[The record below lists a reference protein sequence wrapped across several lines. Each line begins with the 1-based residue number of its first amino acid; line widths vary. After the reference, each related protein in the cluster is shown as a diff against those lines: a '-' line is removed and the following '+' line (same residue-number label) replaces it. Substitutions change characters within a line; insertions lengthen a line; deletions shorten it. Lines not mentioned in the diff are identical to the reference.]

1 MIFNSNVFLFAF
13 LPVVFGLFWL
23 SKGKQQRYVLL
34 AIAGYV
40 FYGYWDWRFCILLA
54 FSSIV
59 SFVTGLAIDGTESR
73 SRKRA
78 WLIGAVSVDLTLLGF
93 FKYYNFVAANLGI
106 ALDWFNVRAQPA
118 ALHIVLPIGISF
130 YTFHTISY
138 VVDVA
143 NGRVKATRNIAE
155 YFTYVSLFSQLVAGP
170 IVRYRQIEADL
181 EQIDGPPRSDWIAIG
196 IGFFVVGLIK
206 KVIIADHIGAGIDP
220 LLASYA
226 NGSIHALTFG
236 QAWTAAL
243 GYTCQLYFD
252 FSGYSDMAVG
262 LGYLF
267 SLRIPQN
274 FDAPYRS
281 LGIQDF
287 WRRWHISLSMWLRDY
302 LYIGLGGNRKGK
314 RRTYVNVMIVMLLG
328 GLWHGAGWTFVIW
341 GGYHGVLLII
351 DRWFLPVFKRYPPIL
366 YRAQTFALVVIG
378 WVFFRATSLRMAAGW
393 LRSMFTV
400 GLSREFSLPAAPM
413 VLGWIG
419 IALFAIAFLP
429 ETWNFK
435 FGTTRRWAG
444 LYAAGFLVAYLF
456 MNGTNSPFLY
466 YQF

>member
-1 MIFNSNVFLFAF
+1 VIFNSNIFLFAF
-13 LPVVFGLFWL
+13 LPVVFTLFWIAR
-23 SKGKQQRYVLL
+23 GKQQRYVLL
-34 AIAGYV
+34 AVAGYV

-54 FSSIV
+54 FSSTI
-59 SFVTGLAIDGTESR
+59 SFICGLLIDNADSART
-73 SRKRA
+73 KRA
-78 WLIGAVSVDLTLLGF
+78 LVIGAVSVDLTLLGF

-106 ALDWFNVRAQPA
+106 ALDWLNVRAQPPV
-118 ALHIVLPIGISF
+118 LHIILPIGISF

-138 VVDVA
+138 VVDVSK
-143 NGRVKATRNIAE
+143 GRIKATRNIAE
-155 YFTYVSLFSQLVAGP
+155 YFTYVSLFSQLIAGP

-181 EQIDGPPRSDWIAIG
+181 EAIDGPPRSDWIAIG

-220 LLASYA
+220 ILSAYA
-226 NGSIHALTFG
+226 NGSISAMSFA
-236 QAWTAAL
+236 QAWTAAI

-287 WRRWHISLSMWLRDY
+287 WRRWHISLSTWLRDY

-314 RRTYVNVMIVMLLG
+314 RRMYVNIMIVMLLG
-328 GLWHGAGWTFVIW
+328 GLWHGAGWTFLIW
-341 GGYHGVLLII
+341 GAYHGVLIII
-351 DRWFLPVFKRYPPIL
+351 DRLASPMLKRLPPML
-366 YRAQTFALVVIG
+366 YRAQTFFLVIIG
-378 WVFFRATSLRMAAGW
+378 WVFFRATSFRMATGW
-393 LRSMFTV
+393 LRSMFSG
-400 GLSREFSLPAAPM
+400 GLSRDLAMPGTPM
-413 VLGWIG
+413 LFVWIG
-419 IALFAIAFLP
+419 IALGAVMFLP
-429 ETWNFK
+429 ETWNIR
-435 FGTTRRWAG
+435 FGTTRRWAAV
-444 LYAAGFLVAYLF
+444 YAVGFVVAYLF

>member
-1 MIFNSNVFLFAF
+1 MIFNSNIFLFGF
-13 LPVVFGLFWL
+13 LPIVFALFWIL
-23 SKGKQQRYVLL
+23 KTKQQRYVLL
-34 AIAGYV
+34 AVAGYV

-59 SFVTGLAIDGTESR
+59 SFVTGVMIDSTTSPR
-73 SRKRA
+73 RKRA
-78 WLIGAVSVDLTLLGF
+78 WVIGAVGVDLTLLGF
-93 FKYYNFVAANLGI
+93 FKYYNFVAANVGL
-106 ALDWFNVRAQPA
+106 ALDWMHVRSQPE
-118 ALHIVLPIGISF
+118 ALHIILPIGISF

-138 VVDVA
+138 VIDVA

-170 IVRYRQIEADL
+170 IVRFRQIEADL
-181 EQIDGPPRSDWIAIG
+181 ERIDGPPRNDWMAIG

-220 LLASYA
+220 MLAAYA
-226 NGSIHALTFG
+226 NGSVSALSFA
-236 QAWTAAL
+236 QAWTTAL

-287 WRRWHISLSMWLRDY
+287 WRRWHISLSTWLRDY

-314 RRTYVNVMIVMLLG
+314 RRMYVNLMIVMLLG
-328 GLWHGAGWTFVIW
+328 GLWHGAAWTFVIW

-351 DRWFLPVFKRYPPIL
+351 DRLAHPVFDRYPPIL
-366 YRAQTFALVVIG
+366 YRAQTFLLVIIG
-378 WVFFRATSLRMAAGW
+378 WVFFRATSFTMAKGW
-393 LRSMFTV
+393 LKSMFTIRSMHGATFTIDSMLIV
-400 GLSREFSLPAAPM
+400 
-413 VLGWIG
+413 WISV
-419 IALFAIAFLP
+419 ALLAVAFLP
-429 ETWNFK
+429 ETWNLK

-444 LYAAGFLVAYLF
+444 VYAAGFIVAYLF

>member
-1 MIFNSNVFLFAF
+1 MIFNSNIFLFAF
-13 LPVVFGLFWL
+13 LPIVFTLFWIAR
-23 SKGKQQRYVLL
+23 GKQQRYVLL
-34 AIAGYV
+34 AVAGYI

-54 FSSIV
+54 FSSTV
-59 SFVTGLAIDGTESR
+59 SFISGLKIDAANTER
-73 SRKRA
+73 GKRA
-78 WLIGAVSVDLTLLGF
+78 WVIGAVSLDLALLGF

-106 ALDWFNVRAQPA
+106 ALDWLNVRAQPPV
-118 ALHIVLPIGISF
+118 LHIILPIGISF

-138 VVDVA
+138 VVDVSK
-143 NGRVKATRNIAE
+143 GKVKATRNIAE
-155 YFTYVSLFSQLVAGP
+155 YFTYVSLFSQLIAGP

-181 EQIDGPPRSDWIAIG
+181 ETIDGPPRSDWIAIG

-220 LLASYA
+220 ILAAYA
-226 NGSIHALTFG
+226 NGSIAAMSFA
-236 QAWTAAL
+236 QAWTAAI

-287 WRRWHISLSMWLRDY
+287 WRRWHISLSTWLRDY

-314 RRTYVNVMIVMLLG
+314 RRMYVNVMIVMLLG
-328 GLWHGAGWTFVIW
+328 GLWHGAGWTFLIW
-341 GGYHGVLLII
+341 GGYHGILLII
-351 DRWFLPVFKRYPPIL
+351 DRLANPYFKRLPPIL
-366 YRAQTFALVVIG
+366 YRAQTFFLVIIG
-378 WVFFRATSLRMAAGW
+378 WVFFRATSFRMATGW
-393 LRSMFTV
+393 LRSMIAAGPQADTTM
-400 GLSREFSLPAAPM
+400 PPAPM
-413 VLGWIG
+413 LLVWIS
-419 IALFAIAFLP
+419 IALAAVMFLP
-429 ETWNFK
+429 ETWNFR
-435 FGTTRRWAG
+435 FGRTRRWAAV
-444 LYAAGFLVAYLF
+444 YALGFVVAYLF